1 MGNSKTDSKKNK
13 NENDINNSMY
23 KSIIKLLD
31 KASPTRSDISLAWI
45 RAKKL
50 DKGLIWT
57 VWRPQHVRNEYL
69 TKSIAKVTKA
79 FLVSF

>member
-45 RAKKL
+45 HAKKAGQWL
-50 DKGLIWT
+50 KMD
-57 VWRPQHVRNEYL
+57 RVRVNYGS
-69 TKSIAKVTKA
+69 K
-79 FLVSF
+79 